1 MQRWIKWKPFFF
13 LEANV
18 KLQNEL
24 KAVTEIIE
32 DLQTSDT
39 GLEGELN
46 NLEQYNRW
54 CSVQISNV
62 SLTSDEVPAHLDRSS
77 GDR

>member
-24 KAVTEIIE
+24 NAMTEIIE

-39 GLEGELN
+39 GLQGELN
-46 NLEQYNRW
+46 NLE
-54 CSVQISNV
+54 
-62 SLTSDEVPAHLDRSS
+62 
-77 GDR
+77 